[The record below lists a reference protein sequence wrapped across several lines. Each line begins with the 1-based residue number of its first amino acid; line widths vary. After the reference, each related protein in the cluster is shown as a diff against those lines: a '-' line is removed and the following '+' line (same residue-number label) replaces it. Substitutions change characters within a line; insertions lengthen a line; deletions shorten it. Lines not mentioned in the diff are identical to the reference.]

1 MPSLVSDRPSSR
13 DSVYHLPLCSKVV
26 RHRNRMPKEAVDASS
41 FEAVKVRLDGDLGS
55 LILWVGTPPSAGD
68 WKWMTFEVPTNLS
81 HSMILWLLW
90 KRRVAEAPQP
100 FPLLLSRTC

>member
-1 MPSLVSDRPSSR
+1 
-13 DSVYHLPLCSKVV
+13 
-26 RHRNRMPKEAVDASS
+26 MPKEAVDASS
-41 FEAVKVRLDGDLGS
+41 FEVVKVRLDGDLGS